1 MNSLSGLDSHLA
13 FGSQSLGAH
22 SLLGM
27 RMVST
32 SALHV
37 TDQEPCCQISTYGL
51 HVTDRRRAEL
61 GSKRGEAATESVL
74 WGVLDIYRTREYSD
88 FGVVSSFYIQSYT
101 HPYSPHTSPQCPNH
115 DVSRL
120 AFHT

>member
-74 WGVLDIYRTREYSD
+74 WGVLDIYRTREDSD
-88 FGVVSSFYIQSYT
+88 FGVVSLFYILGYFWRG
-101 HPYSPHTSPQCPNH
+101 
-115 DVSRL
+115 VWSR
-120 AFHT
+120 